1 MISIIFLILTILF
14 SVYILYR
21 SREEYELLLLL
32 PIIISTSFFG
42 FSPYEINI
50 KGLIQSDDISF
61 LLMFFLVLFFIKK
74 DIYLTSRS
82 VFYYRYG
89 YLFVLL
95 LAYFIFVYVLSLIQY
110 QDYTAT
116 TKISRIFFHY
126 FAFFAYYF
134 IIVRIEKERIIRLF
148 DIIEKLTLVLTLFFI
163 LDSGFCISIFAAT
176 DQFNIYAGDVV
187 ERNLSTFPLFS
198 FFILAR
204 LSLKREVN
212 WYNILGILGILFAVF
227 LLITRSLAA
236 AAIIILFAGFF
247 FRDKVLIKSGKISR
261 LIARIALITILF
273 TVILITVFQSQI
285 KYFATKVEDITSAS
299 SVDAVVEGTSLYNR
313 YLIIESR
320 VSKVWE
326 VNPFTGLGMLHPEEA
341 RKVFYPDLFI
351 RRQDKPGTVIV
362 GDQSWGSYIG
372 SVGFLGVILYLPLM
386 LYPLYYIWRRK
397 VLYSLNIDFYTVLL
411 ALIMEV
417 GMRSFFS
424 RNLFVSFHLLVFYY
438 ALILYFIELYHNENI
453 TKNTPSAQ

>member
-163 LDSGFCISIFAAT
+163 LDSGFGISIFAAT

-187 ERNLSTFPLFS
+187 ERNLATFPLFS

-247 FRDKVLIKSGKISR
+247 FRDKVLI
-261 LIARIALITILF
+261 
-273 TVILITVFQSQI
+273 
-285 KYFATKVEDITSAS
+285 
-299 SVDAVVEGTSLYNR
+299 
-313 YLIIESR
+313 
-320 VSKVWE
+320 
-326 VNPFTGLGMLHPEEA
+326 
-341 RKVFYPDLFI
+341 
-351 RRQDKPGTVIV
+351 
-362 GDQSWGSYIG
+362 
-372 SVGFLGVILYLPLM
+372 
-386 LYPLYYIWRRK
+386 
-397 VLYSLNIDFYTVLL
+397 
-411 ALIMEV
+411 
-417 GMRSFFS
+417 
-424 RNLFVSFHLLVFYY
+424 
-438 ALILYFIELYHNENI
+438 
-453 TKNTPSAQ
+453 